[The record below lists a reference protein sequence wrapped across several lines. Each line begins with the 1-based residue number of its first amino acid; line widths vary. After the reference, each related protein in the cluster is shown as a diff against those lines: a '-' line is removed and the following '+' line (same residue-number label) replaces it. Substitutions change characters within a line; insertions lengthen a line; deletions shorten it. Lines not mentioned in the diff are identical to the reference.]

1 LFYLTELMTKFFL
14 IPTIL
19 GVTGASLIYYQ
30 YHQQILSKINPFVSI
45 LLLGLGFFCVNHAIF
60 LFHKEKKWS
69 QENLLLMKS
78 IVLNVFFLI
87 EIPWILMMIMH
98 IFNSF
103 QIQTFIIQYDDDG
116 NIIDIIDYYLPL
128 SIFVFVCAL
137 ISFTITGWR
146 LYDLLGVQKQ
156 FNKNF
161 FLRVFLSFLCVLLL
175 SMILLGLH
183 KSQFYLNKQSK
194 YTDTFKNDEDIKRFF
209 SDSGYGHEYLPS
221 GCFKATKTFN
231 SLK

>member
-1 LFYLTELMTKFFL
+1 MDNKSFL

-103 QIQTFIIQYDDDG
+103 QIQTFIQYDDG
-116 NIIDIIDYYLPL
+116 NIIDHYLPF
-128 SIFVFVCAL
+128 SILVFVCA
-137 ISFTITGWR
+137 IVSFTITGWR
-146 LYDLLGVQKQ
+146 LYYLLGVQKQ
-156 FNKNF
+156 CTKNF
-161 FLRVFLSFLCVLLL
+161 RVFLSFSCVLLL

-183 KSQFYLNKQSK
+183 KSQFYLIKQSK
-194 YTDTFKNDEDIKRFF
+194 YTDTFKNDVDIERFF
-209 SDSGYGHEYLPS
+209 FDSGYGYEYLPS
-221 GCFKATKTFN
+221 GCFTATQTFN
-231 SLK
+231 PRPK